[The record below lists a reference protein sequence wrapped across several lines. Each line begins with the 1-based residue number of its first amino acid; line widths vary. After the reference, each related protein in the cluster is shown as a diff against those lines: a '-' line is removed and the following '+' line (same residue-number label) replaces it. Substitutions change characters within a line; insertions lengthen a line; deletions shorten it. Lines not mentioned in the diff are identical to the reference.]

1 VHPAHVHWLDHITA
15 RSWQHPLQRR
25 IGRWNCVLLSNP
37 ISTMLTLQLVSI
49 IKFSKISLNHFRH
62 EQ

>member
-25 IGRWNCVLLSNP
+25 IGR
-37 ISTMLTLQLVSI
+37 
-49 IKFSKISLNHFRH
+49 
-62 EQ
+62 